1 MIHNLRDFSAFSEST
16 AHSVVKDFNQAILD
30 AVAVKDVSTA
40 LVSMSA
46 TPNVTDLA
54 R

>member
-30 AVAVKDVSTA
+30 AVSLTDVG
-40 LVSMSA
+40 
-46 TPNVTDLA
+46 TPIVTERVEHA
-54 R
+54 N

>member
-30 AVAVKDVSTA
+30 AVVVKGVSTA
-40 LVSMSA
+40 LVCMSA
-46 TPNVTDLA
+46 TPNVTDMA